1 MKLSRRDKRVTVVL
15 LLIIALL
22 IYVLQCHWRNR
33 FGVRGDAK
41 PVGEVTYKYHQVQRK
56 LSDRMLWEDVE
67 SKAPVYAYDWV
78 MTKDKSDARITLKG
92 GMKVDLDPE
101 TMVEIDETRDGVGL
115 TLRDGSIRADTRD
128 SKSGTISAP
137 DGTKIDLNAAD
148 AQIRADGKNLTVDVK
163 EGKATLKNGNNESQV
178 SAGEIGQAN
187 ATGFTKEKTLIKLK
201 APEQGVIL
209 EDAEQAVNFGIEA
222 PAQSKD
228 CSLEL
233 ANGRNRREIKIEKG
247 MRNERLEDGT
257 YQWRASCVDNG
268 RKIYSPF
275 GTFRVRPAT
284 AFALIAPQS
293 GEVVPANKA
302 ENLALRWRSKTPTKA
317 ELAADANFSKILK
330 TSDGKSQ
337 ELSAQNLKPGT
348 YYWRVIPKDDKSR
361 ALQSSFVVSD
371 KGELLTENNSTV
383 GEAQQDKVQ
392 PTNRVPENGV
402 PLESKTDTS
411 PVQRITARA
420 PARVVIEPD
429 AVTGRVKVSWN
440 PVSKKDIYRVRV
452 ARDREFS
459 ERVTTQEV
467 KGQGSL
473 TLKLK
478 PGEYYYRVDV
488 RQPRAKRSTAA
499 TLPQKLNV
507 ARKKLPPPPRVKSV
521 QAE

>member
-1 MKLSRRDKRVTVVL
+1 MKLSRRDKTVAVIL

-22 IYVLQCHWRNR
+22 VYVLQCHWSNR

-178 SAGEIGQAN
+178 AAGEIGQAN

-209 EDAEQAVNFGIEA
+209 EDAEQAVNFGIDA
-222 PAQSKD
+222 PTDSKD

-257 YQWRASCVDNG
+257 YQWRASCIDKG
-268 RKIYSPF
+268 QKIYSPV

-348 YYWRVIPKDDKSR
+348 YYWRVIPKDDKNR

-383 GEAQQDKVQ
+383 GEAQAQTQATHGTPAK
-392 PTNRVPENGV
+392 P
-402 PLESKTDTS
+402 KTDALRA
-411 PVQRITARA
+411 QRITARA
-420 PARVVIEPD
+420 PANVVIEPD
-429 AVTGRVKVSWN
+429 AATGRVKVSWN

-459 ERVTTQEV
+459 ERVATQEV

-473 TLKLK
+473 TIKLK

-488 RQPRAKRSTAA
+488 RQPRAKRATAA